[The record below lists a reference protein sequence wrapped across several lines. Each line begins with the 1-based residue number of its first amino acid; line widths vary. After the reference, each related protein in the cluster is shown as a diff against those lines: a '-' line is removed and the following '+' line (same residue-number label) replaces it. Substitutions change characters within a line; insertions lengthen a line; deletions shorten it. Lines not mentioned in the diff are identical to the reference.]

1 MYTVDELLRH
11 VSSRLLLS
19 SSLFPPCSSLLPPL
33 PLSFLP
39 RRFYRTNHVR
49 RFMLKRPFHRGVKD
63 KQNEYKVSECV
74 TVATVHRYHTSMSAF
89 ASPARPCTQSAL
101 CTQLPTASLG
111 SCAGSRSLTLK
122 W

>member
-1 MYTVDELLRH
+1 MYIVDGLLRH
-11 VSSRLLLS
+11 VASHLLFPSLLS
-19 SSLFPPCSSLLPPL
+19 LLSSLLPPL
-33 PLSFLP
+33 PLSLP
-39 RRFYRTNHVR
+39 PHRFYRTNHVR

-74 TVATVHRYHTSMSAF
+74 TVATVHSVSGC

-111 SCAGSRSLTLK
+111 SCAGLRSLTLK